1 MPTAN
6 NKVSSHCFL
15 LQDTPQVKEGLGA
28 DLRSHCARD
37 EVSGWKSG
45 PSENM
50 PTPAAGRAMLYLQY
64 TVGCRAESQEAG
76 QD

>member
-28 DLRSHCARD
+28 GLRRD

-50 PTPAAGRAMLYLQY
+50 PTPAAGRAMFYLQY
-64 TVGCRAESQEAG
+64 PAGCRAESQEAG